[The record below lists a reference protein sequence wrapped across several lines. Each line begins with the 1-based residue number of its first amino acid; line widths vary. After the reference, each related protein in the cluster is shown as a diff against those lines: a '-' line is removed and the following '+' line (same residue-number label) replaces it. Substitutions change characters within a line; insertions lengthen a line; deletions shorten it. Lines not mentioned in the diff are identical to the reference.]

1 MGLFSRKSSPAPVQ
15 DLSWEGVATLLR
27 PRLVGLQVEAVRGL
41 ALPAQVRASAQI
53 VSVPVAGDV
62 AVGAVVDSPGG
73 LVQVGEGLLASWGRG
88 IEEVLDVAVSSTF
101 GRDVEMALV
110 AQGTYVVRDPWF
122 AAGVARRA
130 ALAETFD
137 VVGDVVAVFADAGW
151 LVVTGSEDVDG
162 LALVGELL
170 ADVVAEDDRPV
181 SVTPLR
187 LEAGAWEV
195 FDLPAD
201 VANVDGWRLA
211 RARWTA
217 TRANEQGEPLAAALA
232 SEGQEVVVV
241 APVEVVRD
249 PQGEV
254 ITYSPLTLTVATA
267 LVRTDTVVCVG
278 LDGSSQIRPFDEVV
292 GDAQPLPGTDP
303 QRWLVTIS

>member
-1 MGLFSRKSSPAPVQ
+1 MGLFSRKSSPAPAQ

-53 VSVPVAGDV
+53 VPVPVAGDV
-62 AVGAVVDSPGG
+62 AVGAVVDSPSG
-73 LVQVGEGLLASWGRG
+73 LMQVGEGLLASWGRG
-88 IEEVLDVAVSSTF
+88 IEEVLEVAVSSTF

-122 AAGVARRA
+122 AAGVARRP

-151 LVVTGSEDVDG
+151 LVVTGSEDVEG

-187 LEAGAWEV
+187 LKDGAWEV

-217 TRANEQGEPLAAALA
+217 TRANEQAEPLSAALA
-232 SEGQEVVVV
+232 SEGQEVVV

-249 PQGEV
+249 PHGEV
-254 ITYSPLTLTVATA
+254 ITYSPLTQTVATA

-292 GDAQPLPGTDP
+292 GDAQPLPGTNP
-303 QRWLVTIS
+303 PRWLATIS

>member
-1 MGLFSRKSSPAPVQ
+1 MGFFSRKSSPAPVQ

-41 ALPAQVRASAQI
+41 ALPVQVRASAQI

-62 AVGAVVDSPGG
+62 AVGAVVDSPDG

-88 IEEVLDVAVSSTF
+88 IEEVLEVAVSSTF
-101 GRDVEMALV
+101 GRDVEMAKV
-110 AQGTYVVRDPWF
+110 APGTYVVRDAWF
-122 AAGVARRA
+122 AAGVARRPG
-130 ALAETFD
+130 LAETFD
-137 VVGDVVAVFADAGW
+137 VAGDVVAVFADAGW

-187 LEAGAWEV
+187 LRAGVWEV

-201 VANVDGWRLA
+201 VAQGDGWRLA

-232 SEGQEVVVV
+232 SEGQEVVV

-254 ITYSPLTLTVATA
+254 ITYSPLTSTVATA

>member
-1 MGLFSRKSSPAPVQ
+1 MGFFSRKSSPAPVQ

-41 ALPAQVRASAQI
+41 ALPVQVRASAQI

-62 AVGAVVDSPGG
+62 AVGAVVDSPDG
-73 LVQVGEGLLASWGRG
+73 LMQVGEGLLASWGRG
-88 IEEVLDVAVSSTF
+88 IDEVLEVAVSSTF
-101 GRDVEMALV
+101 GRDVEMAKV
-110 AQGTYVVRDPWF
+110 APGTYVVRDPWF
-122 AAGVARRA
+122 AAGVALRPG
-130 ALAETFD
+130 LAETFD
-137 VVGDVVAVFADAGW
+137 VAGDVVAVFADAGW

-187 LEAGAWEV
+187 LRAGVWEV

-201 VANVDGWRLA
+201 VAQGDGWRLA

-217 TRANEQGEPLAAALA
+217 TRANEQAQPLAAALA
-232 SEGQEVVVV
+232 SEGQEVVV

-249 PQGEV
+249 PHGEV
-254 ITYSPLTLTVATA
+254 ITYSPLTSTVATA